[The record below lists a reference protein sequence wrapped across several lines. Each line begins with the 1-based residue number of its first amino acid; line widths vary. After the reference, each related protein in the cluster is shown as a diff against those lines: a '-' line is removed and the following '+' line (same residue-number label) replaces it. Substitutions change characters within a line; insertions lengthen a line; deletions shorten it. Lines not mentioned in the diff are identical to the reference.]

1 MRGTQGTWEM
11 FTRIPGN
18 LSEDSDKCY
27 HFHILG
33 NVPERMFKKMPG
45 TVLKILGNAIKDSGE
60 CYHRFRR
67 MLLFNIS
74 GSVQKKIPRN
84 FPEDPGKVTKD
95 SRKCYQRS
103 RVMFKRIPG
112 ERSERF
118 RGIFK
123 KIPGN
128 AFNSKLIKA
137 TFYLKRSKC

>member
-1 MRGTQGTWEM
+1 MLSK
-11 FTRIPGN
+11 IPGN
-18 LSEDSDKCY
+18 
-27 HFHILG
+27 
-33 NVPERMFKKMPG
+33 
-45 TVLKILGNAIKDSGE
+45 AITDSGE
-60 CYHRFRR
+60 
-67 MLLFNIS
+67 LLFNIS

-137 TFYLKRSKC
+137 TFYLK

>member
-74 GSVQKKIPRN
+74 GSVQKKIP
-84 FPEDPGKVTKD
+84 G
-95 SRKCYQRS
+95 
-103 RVMFKRIPG
+103 MLL
-112 ERSERF
+112 
-118 RGIFK
+118 
-123 KIPGN
+123 KIQGN
-128 AFNSKLIKA
+128 AIKDP
-137 TFYLKRSKC
+137 K